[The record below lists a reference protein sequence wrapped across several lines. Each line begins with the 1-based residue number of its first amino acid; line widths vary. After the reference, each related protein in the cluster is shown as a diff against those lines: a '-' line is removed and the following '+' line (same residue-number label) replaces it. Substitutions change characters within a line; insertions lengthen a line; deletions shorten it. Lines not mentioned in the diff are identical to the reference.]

1 MLVIFVHGWSTT
13 GTSTYGDLPKWL
25 AQQAD
30 AQGLDLQVGHI
41 YLGRYVS
48 FVDTVTLDDVARAF
62 DQALADTL
70 PNGGKGQRFACITH
84 STGGPV

>member
-30 AQGLDLQVGHI
+30 AQDLDLQVGHI
-41 YLGRYVS
+41 YLGR
-48 FVDTVTLDDVARAF
+48 
-62 DQALADTL
+62 
-70 PNGGKGQRFACITH
+70 
-84 STGGPV
+84 